1 MEIHHKSMA
10 RKECPRILNRDSVH
24 GFFEESGLKGEMQ
37 LIHVHAVTKPLT
49 KSYEGNGGSSCVTI
63 LDAGYY
69 WLQIAPEN
77 AYWWLTVMYDGQ
89 LHLVEYYFDLTAG
102 NELCGSGESGFADM
116 FLDVVLVPGGQVY
129 LLDEDELE
137 EAYREG
143 TVDEVSYQLT
153 RQNARELMAGLE
165 GREEQL
171 ERFCWQCL
179 GQMLEGR

>member
-1 MEIHHKSMA
+1 MEIHHKSLA
-10 RKECPRILNRDSVH
+10 RKEWPRILNRDSVH

-49 KSYEGNGGSSCVTI
+49 
-63 LDAGYY
+63 
-69 WLQIAPEN
+69 
-77 AYWWLTVMYDGQ
+77 VMYDSQ
-89 LHLVEYYFDLTAG
+89 LQLVEYYFDLTAG

-153 RQNARELMAGLE
+153 RQNAQELMAGLE